1 MDTVGVENKSRANA
15 RRRTACRLARV
26 VVRIIEFART
36 LFFFLFERLDQVLNL
51 LETVG

>member
-1 MDTVGVENKSRANA
+1 MDTVGVENKSRTNA

-36 LFFFLFERLDQVLNL
+36 LYSFFYLNDL
-51 LETVG
+51 IKF